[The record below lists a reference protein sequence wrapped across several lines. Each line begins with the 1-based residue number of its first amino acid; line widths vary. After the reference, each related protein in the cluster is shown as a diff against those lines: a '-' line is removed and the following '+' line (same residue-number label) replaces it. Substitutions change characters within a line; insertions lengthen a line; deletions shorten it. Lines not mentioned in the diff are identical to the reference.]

1 MNEKNYKIKTAGTVP
16 IKDVDDNFTS
26 TDVEGALKELAEES
40 SNTDEKV
47 KYDAEDPTA
56 GYVADKII
64 AGDGISVAE
73 GSGGDENKLV
83 ITNSARHDAVTV
95 TDSAEIDLTL
105 DGQDITASLKSG
117 SIGEAKLDTS
127 VNASLDLADSAL
139 QDITSESIGD
149 LSNVDLTDIAN
160 DKILKY
166 NSTSSNWEIAD
177 DNDTTYEKAS
187 GAELDTGTNDTKYA
201 TAKALDDSKYFK
213 SDETVTLTNKT
224 IDADDNTI
232 SNIESLIVN
241 SQSTADASSITPTG
255 SYKENEYY
263 VTALEQALT
272 INAPSGTA
280 SNGNTLM
287 IRIKDDGTTR
297 SLTWNSAYTWIGT
310 TEPEDTT
317 ASKVLYVGAIYNST
331 SEKWEVL
338 SVVEED

>member
-83 ITNSARHDAVTV
+83 ITNSDRHDAVTV
-95 TDSAEIDLTL
+95 TDSAEIDFTL

-201 TAKALDDSKYFK
+201 TAKALADSEYKK
-213 SDETVTLTNKT
+213 SSELK
-224 IDADDNTI
+224 
-232 SNIESLIVN
+232 N

-255 SYKENEYY
+255 DYPENEHY